1 MIQIEGLSH
10 RIGRADI
17 LKGIDLTLPKGQI
30 TALIGPNGAGKSTLL
45 SLIGRLMPLQTG
57 RITVDGADVTHTP
70 TRDLARRMAILSQS
84 NQIGSRLRV
93 AELVG
98 FGRWP
103 HHQGRP
109 GPLDEALVAA
119 ALHDMDLMPLAARF
133 LDELSG
139 GQRQRAFMAMTLA
152 QGGDWLLLDEPLAAL
167 DMAHARSLMQKLV
180 MLRGIGRSIVVVLH
194 EVNHAAAWADH
205 VVMMKAGGI
214 MAQGTPDDVFTEP
227 TLKALYDM
235 ELRVIEVESR
245 PMVLSHL

>member
-1 MIQIEGLSH
+1 MIQIEGVAH
-10 RIGRADI
+10 RIGRAEI
-17 LKGIDLTLPKGQI
+17 LKGIDLSLPKGKI

-57 RITVDGADVTHTP
+57 RITVDGADVAHTP

-109 GPLDEALVAA
+109 GPQDAALVAA
-119 ALHDMDLMPLAARF
+119 ALHDMDLLPLAGRF

-167 DMAHARSLMQKLV
+167 DMAHARLLMQKLA
-180 MLRGIGRSIVVVLH
+180 MLRSMGRSIVVVLH
-194 EVNHAAAWADH
+194 EINHAAAWADH
-205 VVMMKAGGI
+205 VVMMKAGCI
-214 MAQGTPDDVFTEP
+214 MAEGAPGEVFTET
-227 TLKALYDM
+227 TLGALYDM
-235 ELRVIEVESR
+235 ALRVIEVESR